1 MIGNIIT
8 SLVLLGSAGYIFYES
23 AGMPALGGYSF
34 SSGPS
39 FFPLCCAG
47 FFAFAAVVLLIQ
59 EAWKAASGKYD
70 TEEGSYLQLELKKAA
85 ILKEKIQGNWR
96 GTLRMIVMPVLMILY
111 GLALRPVGFEISTVL
126 FLDVSMWICGEK
138 KPLRFIITPIVAI
151 LIVYL
156 VFVKFLRV
164 TVPFAFL

>member
-1 MIGNIIT
+1 M
-8 SLVLLGSAGYIFYES
+8 LLGAAGYIFCES
-23 AGMPALGGYSF
+23 AGMPALGGYTF

-47 FFAFAAVVLLIQ
+47 FFAFTAVALLAE
-59 EAWKAASGKYD
+59 EAWKVVSKKYD
-70 TEEGSYLQLELKKAA
+70 TEEGSYFRLELRKAA
-85 ILKEKIQGNWR
+85 ALKEKVQGNLG

-111 GLALRPVGFEISTVL
+111 GIALRPVGFEISTIL
-126 FLDVSMWICGEK
+126 FLDVSMWICGER
-138 KPLRFIITPIVAI
+138 KPLRFIATPIAAI